1 MGTSLTGLTPST
13 TYDALIKVGD
23 NGPLSAT
30 AKVLSDGL
38 GNDSILS
45 LSTSKVGIGTNTPNQ
60 TLTIGATNGYP
71 VIDFE
76 NSNTAYGDIGFQ
88 VDKMVLSGYSTTP
101 ITLWTNSNER
111 MRITDAGNV
120 GIGTSSPTQKLHVVG
135 AIINSTDVGGTGD
148 SGINIIS
155 GQRLG
160 FDESGVRSWNLK
172 ATGGNLAVTSGDLNG
187 EVFMS
192 NVLGVSQGIKFPSSQ
207 FSSSNANT
215 LDDYEEGT
223 WTMGVSF
230 GGGSTG
236 VTYANNTGTY
246 TKIGRQVTVNGLVDL
261 TNKGTS
267 INDAR
272 VTGLPFTIA
281 NTTGNYSAP
290 SLMLSNVSFV
300 NQFAGYGE
308 IGSTSVLLLEITSV
322 GVVSVLNSLDFAN
335 NSGIMISYTYFV

>member
-30 AKVLSDGL
+30 AKYLSDGL
-38 GNDSILS
+38 GNDSPIS
-45 LSTSKVGIGTNTPNQ
+45 MSTTLVGIGTNTPY
-60 TLTIGATNGYP
+60 TSLTIGNTDATAEISSGGA
-71 VIDFE
+71 
-76 NSNTAYGDIGFQ
+76 NTHLTLKTVGASGALRFFTIGGGTNT
-88 VDKMVLSGYSTTP
+88 LATTE
-101 ITLWTNSNER
+101 S
-111 MRITDAGNV
+111 MRITSIGNV

-223 WTMGVSF
+223 WDPTILGTTGDGTATYSF
-230 GGGSTG
+230 RQ
-236 VTYANNTGTY
+236 ARY
-246 TKIGRQVTVNGLVDL
+246 TKIGRLVFIDLDLSWNSFTGTGDLQVGN
-261 TNKGTS
+261 
-267 INDAR
+267 
-272 VTGLPFTIA
+272 LPFTA
-281 NTTGNYSAP
+281 AAVPGGNMNYS
-290 SLMLSNVSFV
+290 STNVTLS
-300 NQFAGYGE
+300 
-308 IGSTSVLLLEITSV
+308 
-322 GVVSVLNSLDFAN
+322 AN
-335 NSGIMISYTYFV
+335 NYNGLAQVGDSSGTRIGLYQSVVGGGAITRVAVDSGGGIWLNGFYIAA